1 MKVRINEQRLHV
13 TAIEQHET
21 NRPIGFVDSEIEW
34 SIRKERRHFNVDITA
49 IFGAEKVVR
58 GVHCPTPDFHD
69 SAAIRGGG
77 FPYFNHEL
85 RSVRVRAERV
95 QDDAI
100 QDG

>member
-1 MKVRINEQRLHV
+1 
-13 TAIEQHET
+13 
-21 NRPIGFVDSEIEW
+21 
-34 SIRKERRHFNVDITA
+34 
-49 IFGAEKVVR
+49 VVR